1 LLGNVAARIL
11 VPASNGS
18 EGTKMVRVKS
28 SQKVFTEEEVTTLT
42 GICAEH
48 LRGLAQNKHL
58 GTLAAGAGK
67 LIFSHSDLMIVNLLQ
82 PRCEH

>member
-1 LLGNVAARIL
+1 
-11 VPASNGS
+11 
-18 EGTKMVRVKS
+18 MVRVRS
-28 SQKVFTEEEVTTLT
+28 SQKVFTEEEVTSLT

-67 LIFSHSDLMIVNLLQ
+67 LLFSPSDLMIVNLLH
-82 PRCEH
+82 PRCQH

>member
-1 LLGNVAARIL
+1 
-11 VPASNGS
+11 
-18 EGTKMVRVKS
+18 MVRVKS

-48 LRGLAQNKHL
+48 LRHLAQNKHL